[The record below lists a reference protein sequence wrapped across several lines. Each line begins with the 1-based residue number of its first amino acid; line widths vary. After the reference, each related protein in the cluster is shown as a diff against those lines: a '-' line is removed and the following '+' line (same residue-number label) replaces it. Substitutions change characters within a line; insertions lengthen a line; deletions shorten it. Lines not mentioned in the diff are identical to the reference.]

1 MVHLVPCVV
10 LHERLAHDRTRAV
23 ERDIVGGEAVLRLV
37 KLHDPAE
44 GMGERLQLLQVYG
57 PRECGLY
64 AVSQC
69 AGLNGVL
76 QQRGLSGIFTRFPFH
91 PVDDSISRNQ
101 FSAKVMNLL
110 KTLCYFL
117 GISDAFK

>member
-1 MVHLVPCVV
+1 MAGLLTGSRP
-10 LHERLAHDRTRAV
+10 DSFPISYKSV
-23 ERDIVGGEAVLRLV
+23 EKVCT
-37 KLHDPAE
+37 KT
-44 GMGERLQLLQVYG
+44 
-57 PRECGLY
+57 
-64 AVSQC
+64 
-69 AGLNGVL
+69 LNGVL